1 MSSKTKHRF
10 VSLKT
15 IENDSKATSIW
26 AINNTNPRGII
37 NISMPD
43 GLGGTT
49 IMTIPITWIPVDL
62 TTQATKESLLKSP
75 SFRRLVTAGNIG
87 LIDEE
92 QAEEIMTSEGAKDE
106 ATRVYSI
113 VQQVEMVPASNS
125 PEVSKLK
132 SEESG
137 LVSGFAMNIIGMDE
151 VDEDKILSMIK
162 GQEGILTSE
171 DYTYIATNSTQTKVK
186 EYCAAQAVS

>member
-1 MSSKTKHRF
+1 MSTSKHRF
-10 VSLKT
+10 VSLRT
-15 IENDSKATSIW
+15 IENDNKVTSIW
-26 AINNTNPRGII
+26 AINNTNPRGVI

-92 QAEEIMTSEGAKDE
+92 QADEIMSSDGAKEE

-113 VQQVEMVPASNS
+113 VQQVEMVPTANS
-125 PEVSKLK
+125 PEVNKLK

-151 VDEDKILSMIK
+151 IDEDKILSMIK
-162 GQEGILTSE
+162 GQQGTLTKE
-171 DYTYIATNSTQTKVK
+171 DYQYIATNSKQTKVK
-186 EYCAAQAVS
+186 EYCASQAVS